1 VEGTSFL
8 TQALTLY
15 PEARSVLLTA
25 YADTSAAIRSIN
37 EIGLDHYLMKP
48 WDPPEEALYPVI
60 DDLLE
65 SWAITARLPFEGVR
79 VAGTLWSPTSH
90 DVKDFLARNR
100 IPYQWLDIERDNSAK
115 ALVDGVPGGAALPVV
130 FLATGTALRNPD
142 RNVLAEALGMRTRAS
157 GGFYDLIIIG
167 GGPGGLAA
175 AVYGASEGL
184 STALVEQEAT
194 GGQAGTSSRIENY
207 LGFPKGVSGADLA
220 HRATMQAERLG
231 AELLTPQEVRE
242 LSLSDDYKIVTLA
255 DGTKLT
261 CRAIVLATGM
271 KVRRLPATGCDELTG
286 RGIYYGAALSEAAH
300 YRHRPVIVVGGGNSA
315 GQCAMFLSRY
325 ASEVTLLIR
334 RGDLSTTMS
343 RYLIDQIEAT
353 SKIKLATRR
362 EIVSVTGQESL
373 ESVTVK
379 DLETGKLDELA
390 TAAVFIFIGS
400 APNASLIEGLVAQD
414 EKGSC

>member
-1 VEGTSFL
+1 
-8 TQALTLY
+8 
-15 PEARSVLLTA
+15 
-25 YADTSAAIRSIN
+25 
-37 EIGLDHYLMKP
+37 
-48 WDPPEEALYPVI
+48 
-60 DDLLE
+60 
-65 SWAITARLPFEGVR
+65 
-79 VAGTLWSPTSH
+79 
-90 DVKDFLARNR
+90 
-100 IPYQWLDIERDNSAK
+100 
-115 ALVDGVPGGAALPVV
+115 
-130 FLATGTALRNPD
+130 
-142 RNVLAEALGMRTRAS
+142 
-157 GGFYDLIIIG
+157 
-167 GGPGGLAA
+167 
-175 AVYGASEGL
+175 
-184 STALVEQEAT
+184 
-194 GGQAGTSSRIENY
+194 
-207 LGFPKGVSGADLA
+207 
-220 HRATMQAERLG
+220 MQAERLG

>member
-1 VEGTSFL
+1 MRKPIILAVDDEPDVLRNIERDLRDRYEARYRVMRAGSGNEAIEVTRRLKQRDDPVALFVTDQRMPEMEGTSFL

-142 RNVLAEALGMRTRAS
+142 RKYSPKRLACG
-157 GGFYDLIIIG
+157 
-167 GGPGGLAA
+167 
-175 AVYGASEGL
+175 
-184 STALVEQEAT
+184 
-194 GGQAGTSSRIENY
+194 
-207 LGFPKGVSGADLA
+207 
-220 HRATMQAERLG
+220 
-231 AELLTPQEVRE
+231 RE
-242 LSLSDDYKIVTLA
+242 
-255 DGTKLT
+255 
-261 CRAIVLATGM
+261 
-271 KVRRLPATGCDELTG
+271 
-286 RGIYYGAALSEAAH
+286 
-300 YRHRPVIVVGGGNSA
+300 
-315 GQCAMFLSRY
+315 
-325 ASEVTLLIR
+325 
-334 RGDLSTTMS
+334 
-343 RYLIDQIEAT
+343 
-353 SKIKLATRR
+353 RR
-362 EIVSVTGQESL
+362 EASTISS
-373 ESVTVK
+373 SS
-379 DLETGKLDELA
+379 
-390 TAAVFIFIGS
+390 AAGRVASPPPSMERRKGYRQRS
-400 APNASLIEGLVAQD
+400 SNRRRREDRPAPARA
-414 EKGSC
+414 